1 MLCIVTNQDP
11 IAAADVVTET
21 ISFEEYTETLEEYYT
36 TLQEHLIIDSLLA
49 DSEVSFT
56 PSITNDPTTTD
67 P

>member
-1 MLCIVTNQDP
+1 MCIIANQDP

-56 PSITNDPTTTD
+56 PSIANDPTTTD

>member
-1 MLCIVTNQDP
+1 MCIVTNQDP
-11 IAAADVVTET
+11 IAAADIIPET
-21 ISFEEYTETLEEYYT
+21 ISFEEYTETLEEYYA

-56 PSITNDPTTTD
+56 PSIANDPTATD